1 MASLDVAFEN
11 GDYDS
16 PLIQTN
22 YALWTFSAVS
32 VIVTAGVALS
42 LQKDVTNLRRAK
54 ALSVAGKVQ
63 FAIGTI
69 ITFAVYMIHSK
80 IKFSPTVFDSL
91 SRKVQQQLYWELVAL
106 VFIQFMQ
113 YVLIIWTLVLT
124 RNLRTDMELDA

>member
-16 PLIQTN
+16 PLIKAN

-32 VIVTAGVALS
+32 VIVTAGLALS

-69 ITFAVYMIHSK
+69 ITFAIYMIHSK
-80 IKFSPTVFDSL
+80 IKFSTVYDSL
-91 SRKVQQQLYWELVAL
+91 SYKVQQQLYWELVVL

-113 YVLIIWTLVLT
+113 YVLIIWTLVLA

>member
-1 MASLDVAFEN
+1 MASLDVAFED

-16 PLIQTN
+16 PLIQAN

-32 VIVTAGVALS
+32 VIVTAGLALS

-69 ITFAVYMIHSK
+69 ITFAIYMIHSK
-80 IKFSPTVFDSL
+80 IKFSTVYDSL
-91 SRKVQQQLYWELVAL
+91 SYKVQQQLYWELVVL

-113 YVLIIWTLVLT
+113 YVLIIWTLVLA

>member
-1 MASLDVAFEN
+1 MASLDVAFED

-16 PLIQTN
+16 PLIQAN

-32 VIVTAGVALS
+32 VIVTAGLALS

-69 ITFAVYMIHSK
+69 ITFAIYMIHSK
-80 IKFSPTVFDSL
+80 IKFSTVYNSL
-91 SRKVQQQLYWELVAL
+91 SYKVQQQLYWELVVL

-113 YVLIIWTLVLT
+113 YVLIIWTLVLA